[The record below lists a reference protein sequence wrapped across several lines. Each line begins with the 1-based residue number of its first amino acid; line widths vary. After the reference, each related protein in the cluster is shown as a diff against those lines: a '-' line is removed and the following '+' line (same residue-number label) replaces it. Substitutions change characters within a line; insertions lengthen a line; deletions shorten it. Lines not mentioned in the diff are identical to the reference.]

1 MATTISRDILN
12 KETNA
17 RFWTSTGHRPGQKLD
32 PKNPTDKAMMPVWM
46 EIFRKVSAEADGGTL
61 VTTYDRP
68 EVVQALADAEI
79 ASTVAALHVN
89 EAVKD
94 PDPEIAQQ
102 HTAAAATAAQVV
114 AQKLS
119 EAAANQP
126 PSVSL
131 KVVQDAIR
139 EAAKTPPSPFAPAA
153 DQIAHAQMQNGNGQ
167 QLRPEQDP
175 WDSRYVPPSRSPR
188 EQPPAQ
194 PSPREQPRGQPP
206 REVLT
211 KETNVRFWN
220 RTRYK
225 PGQKL
230 DMSIAED
237 RKQSKIWMEIFGEVE
252 REANEGR
259 LTFTNPELAPSPGAR
274 PPSRPMPPMPPMPP
288 MQPAPPAAMQP
299 PRQPPMPP
307 MPPMQ
312 PGAQRPMS
320 PSGAPDPWW
329 PGMQQPMQP
338 GMQQPMPPSM
348 QQPMPPGMQPGMR
361 PMPPGM
367 QRPMQQPGMQRPLP
381 PSMQPGMQPSMQPG
395 MQPGMQR
402 PMQQPM
408 PPSMQPGMQQ
418 PMQPPEAPF
427 PTEGGPSPS
436 FPTEGSDPSAPA
448 EAGMSKGT
456 IALIVLGLASAAGVA
471 YAVTRQPAG
480 RTVAFRPRAKSTMT
494 ATSASS
500 AFPPS
505 RGGRY

>member
-1 MATTISRDILN
+1 MATPISKDTLN

-46 EIFRKVSAEADGGTL
+46 DIFRKVSAEADAGAL

-68 EVVQALADAEI
+68 DVVQALADAEI

-89 EAVKD
+89 EAAKD
-94 PDPEIAQQ
+94 PDPAIAQQ

-139 EAAKTPPSPFAPAA
+139 EAAKTPPPPNAPAA
-153 DQIAHAQMQNGNGQ
+153 DQIAHAQMQNGNGP

-175 WDSRYVPPSRSPR
+175 WDSRYVPTSKSPR

-194 PSPREQPRGQPP
+194 PSPREQPRAQPP

-220 RTRYK
+220 RTHYK

-237 RKQSKIWMEIFGEVE
+237 RKQSKIWMEIFGEVQ
-252 REANEGR
+252 READEGR

-274 PPSRPMPPMPPMPP
+274 PPSRPMMPPMLPMPP
-288 MQPAPPAAMQP
+288 MQPAPPSAM
-299 PRQPPMPP
+299 QPPMPP
-307 MPPMQ
+307 MPPRP
-312 PGAQRPMS
+312 PGVQRPMS

-338 GMQQPMPPSM
+338 GMQQPM
-348 QQPMPPGMQPGMR
+348 QPGMQR

-367 QRPMQQPGMQRPLP
+367 QQPMQPGMQRPMP
-381 PSMQPGMQPSMQPG
+381 PG

-402 PMQQPM
+402 PMQ
-408 PPSMQPGMQQ
+408 PSMQQ
-418 PMQPPEAPF
+418 PMRPEAPL
-427 PTEGGPSPS
+427 PTEGGPPPS
-436 FPTEGSDPSAPA
+436 FPTEGADSAPA

-471 YAVTRQPAG
+471 YAVTRKPAPAG
-480 RTVAFRPRAKSTMT
+480 RTVAFRPRAKSTLT
-494 ATSASS
+494 ATGTSS